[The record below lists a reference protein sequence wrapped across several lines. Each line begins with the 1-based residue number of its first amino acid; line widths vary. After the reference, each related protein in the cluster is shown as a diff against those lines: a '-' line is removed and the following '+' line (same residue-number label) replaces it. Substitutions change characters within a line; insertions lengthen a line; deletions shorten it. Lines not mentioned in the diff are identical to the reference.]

1 MAKGCPN
8 FDETFWGGFVY
19 MEKLRSSPS
28 EHFSHESDSTIA
40 NVCPS
45 VCLSEIKTP
54 LISDI
59 WLIIYLISQISD
71 FSELWSLRSLI
82 SQVSDLSYLCYF
94 KSLILMITDIYEL
107 WSIWSL
113 INLFFGVSDLC
124 SLRYLISQIFGHESD
139 SIIANVRLSDVS
151 PLPKPISL
159 SESCLSAKSHH

>member
-1 MAKGCPN
+1 MIGHQYHSLV
-8 FDETFWGGFVY
+8 FTGFLSQKQLY
-19 MEKLRSSPS
+19 NRK
-28 EHFSHESDSTIA
+28 
-40 NVCPS
+40 
-45 VCLSEIKTP
+45 CLSICLSVWNQNP
-54 LISDI
+54 SDLRYLVNHISDLSHL
-59 WLIIYLISQISD
+59 WFFRTLISQISG

-139 SIIANVRLSDVS
+139 SRIANVRLSDVS